1 MRILFACFVAAL
13 AAGCA
18 VPGPAPLTPSP
29 EISPNFAVPS
39 ARARMVFLARQEWML
54 FGRPVVTYDATGE
67 AAVHFEDDG
76 VATHEVQPPFLARV
90 LMYWYSVTRLPIIG
104 NQGELRPWS
113 AAFITWLAQGAGL
126 APAEFPATVL
136 HWDYI
141 ERFLDPRGS
150 DRFAT
155 RDPASYAPR
164 VGDLVCVARASHA
177 VPGFAE
183 HAHGFAQLKRG
194 PYHCD
199 LVVAATPDGIEA
211 IGGNVSDT
219 VSLVRLPVDARGLL
233 LPHPRASWAAVLESR
248 EKE

>member
-1 MRILFACFVAAL
+1 MRTILACLIVAL
-13 AAGCA
+13 TAGCA
-18 VPGPAPLTPSP
+18 ARGPAPLTPSP
-29 EISPNFAVPS
+29 DISPNFAVPS
-39 ARARMVFLARQEWML
+39 ARDRMVFLARQEWTL

-67 AAVHFEDDG
+67 AAVHFESDG
-76 VATHEVQPPFLARV
+76 VATHEAQPPMLTRV
-90 LMYWYSVTRLPIIG
+90 LMYWYGVTRLPIIG

-113 AAFITWLAQGAGL
+113 AAFIAWLARGAGL
-126 APAEFPATVL
+126 VPAEFPATVL

-141 ERFLDPRGS
+141 ERFLDSRDG

-164 VGDLVCVARASHA
+164 VGDLVCVARSSFA

-183 HAHGFAQLKRG
+183 EVSGFARLRRG

-199 LVVAATPDGIEA
+199 LVVAAAPGEIEA
-211 IGGNVSDT
+211 IGGNVSDA

-233 LPHPRASWAAVLESR
+233 RPRPYASWAAVLESR
-248 EKE
+248 AR